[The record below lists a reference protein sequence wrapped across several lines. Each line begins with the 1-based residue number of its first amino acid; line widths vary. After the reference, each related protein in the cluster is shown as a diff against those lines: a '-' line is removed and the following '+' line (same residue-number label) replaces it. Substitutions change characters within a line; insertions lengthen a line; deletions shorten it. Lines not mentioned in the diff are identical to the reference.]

1 MVFSRWW
8 FDSER
13 QKEYPILSKWAINIH
28 SIPAMSAEPERV
40 FSGTKRTIS
49 DSRHSLG
56 SDTIQALECLRS
68 WQSTEGVGSL

>member
-8 FDSER
+8 FDREL
-13 QKEYPILSKWAINIH
+13 QMEYPILSKWALNIH

-40 FSGTKRTIS
+40 FSGTKQTIS

-56 SDTIQALECLRS
+56 SGTIEALQCLRS
-68 WQSTEGVGSL
+68 WQSTEGVGSI

>member
-8 FDSER
+8 FDREW
-13 QKEYPILSKWAINIH
+13 QKEYPIVSKCALNIH

-49 DSRHSLG
+49 DLQHSLG
-56 SDTIQALECLRS
+56 SDTIEALQCLRS
-68 WQSTEGVGSL
+68 WQSNEGVGSS